1 MSRTQVI
8 MLLLLSIVFG
18 LAAVLIAKQWMDSRN
33 QPTVELEEVERH
45 PVLVAAME
53 LEPGTILSEKHLS
66 TKLMEVDWID
76 DETLKVK
83 EQALGRIVANTIY
96 AGELVNPHRLALPGE
111 GATLAALIPENKRAI
126 TIRVND
132 VIGVAGFLLPG
143 NKVDVLNTVSYGQGK
158 NATTK
163 TVLKNINVLAVDQ
176 TAKTNDNKPVI
187 VRAVTLEVTPKEAE
201 KLLSA
206 NSKGD
211 IQLALRNPHEVDKPV
226 VARKYTPRPSVTIIK
241 GSQASSVR
249 VSN

>member
-1 MSRTQVI
+1 MSKTQIV

-18 LAAVLIAKQWMDSRN
+18 LAAVLIAKQWIDGQN

-53 LEPGTILSEKHLS
+53 LEPGTILEEKHLT
-66 TKLMEVDWID
+66 TKLMEVEWI
-76 DETLKVK
+76 EESTLKVS

-96 AGELVNPHRLALPGE
+96 SGEMVNPNRLALPGE

-143 NKVDVLNTVSYGQGK
+143 NKVDILNTISSGK
-158 NATTK
+158 GKSALTK
-163 TVLKNINVLAVDQ
+163 TVLKNIKVLAVDQ

-201 KLLSA
+201 KLLSE
-206 NSKGD
+206 NSKGK

-226 VARKYTPRPSVTIIK
+226 VARRYTPRPSVTIIK
-241 GSQASSVR
+241 GSQASNVR

>member
-1 MSRTQVI
+1 P
-8 MLLLLSIVFG
+8 
-18 LAAVLIAKQWMDSRN
+18 N
-33 QPTVELEEVERH
+33 
-45 PVLVAAME
+45 
-53 LEPGTILSEKHLS
+53 
-66 TKLMEVDWID
+66 
-76 DETLKVK
+76 
-83 EQALGRIVANTIY
+83 
-96 AGELVNPHRLALPGE
+96 RLAQPGE
-111 GATLAALIPENKRAI
+111 GATLAALIPENKRAV

-143 NKVDVLNTVSYGQGK
+143 NKVDVLNTVSYGKGK
-158 NATTK
+158 QATTL

-206 NSKGD
+206 NSKGE

-226 VARKYTPRPSVTIIK
+226 VAKKYTPRPSVTIIK

>member
-1 MSRTQVI
+1 MSKTQIV

-18 LAAVLIAKQWMDSRN
+18 LAAVLIAKQWIDGQN

-53 LEPGTILSEKHLS
+53 LEPGTILEEKHLT
-66 TKLMEVDWID
+66 TKLMEVDWI
-76 DETLKVK
+76 EESTLRVS

-96 AGELVNPHRLALPGE
+96 SGEMVNPNRLALPGE

-143 NKVDVLNTVSYGQGK
+143 NKVDILNTISSGK
-158 NATTK
+158 GKSASTK
-163 TVLKNINVLAVDQ
+163 TVLKNIKVLAVDQ

-201 KLLSA
+201 KLLSE
-206 NSKGD
+206 NSKGK

-226 VARKYTPRPSVTIIK
+226 VARRYTPRPSVTIIK
-241 GSQASSVR
+241 GSQASNVR

>member
-1 MSRTQVI
+1 
-8 MLLLLSIVFG
+8 
-18 LAAVLIAKQWMDSRN
+18 
-33 QPTVELEEVERH
+33 ELEEVERH
-45 PVLVAAME
+45 PVVVATME
-53 LEPGTILSEKHLS
+53 LEPGTILDEKHLT

-76 DETLKVK
+76 DETLKVP

-96 AGELVNPHRLALPGE
+96 AGELVNPNRLAQPGE
-111 GATLAALIPENKRAI
+111 GATHAALIPENKRAV

-143 NKVDVLNTVSYGQGK
+143 NKVDVLNTVSYGKGK
-158 NATTK
+158 QATTL

-206 NSKGD
+206 NSKGE

-226 VARKYTPRPSVTIIK
+226 VAKKYTPRPSVTIIK